1 MRNLR
6 VCAFLGLLALS
17 ACVSTSPPIAPDS
30 LADFRDTLVQLN
42 VKSTEALTAEHDW
55 NYRNY
60 KQRVKADSETSP
72 KALTKA
78 LTLDFCE
85 TDFDSY
91 WGGCDVGSEESPV
104 FMVIADSK
112 RDLSRLNQAMIDYAN
127 FLLLFNNAND
137 DTRSSLENSAAKI
150 GQSAQSIAAKAGTSL
165 NQANFGA
172 FATIGVGIVEQLLA
186 KKQKDGMAAVLAD
199 FQPGVETFAELG
211 SEAMRISAVGIQTE
225 YQDESPPLRAKI
237 ATETDGSARLQQVEK
252 LIALNEQTSR
262 QLDTLKILSAAYES
276 LPGAHAELISALQSG
291 YRASLG
297 ELVSHIEM
305 ISSAYQTLNAP
316 GAD

>member
-1 MRNLR
+1 MNNLR
-6 VCAFLGLLALS
+6 VLAFLGLLTLS
-17 ACVSTSPPIAPDS
+17 ACVSTSPPIQPDS

-42 VKSTEALTAEHDW
+42 VKSTEALTAEYDW

-60 KQRVKADSETSP
+60 KQRVRADSETSP
-72 KALTKA
+72 NA

-91 WGGCDVGSEESPV
+91 WGGCDGGSEEPPV

-112 RDLSRLNQAMIDYAN
+112 RDLSKLNQTMIDYAN

-137 DTRSSLENSAAKI
+137 DTRSSLKDSATKI

-165 NQANFGA
+165 NQENFGA
-172 FATIGVGIVEQLLA
+172 FATISVGIVEQLLA

-199 FQPGVETFAELG
+199 FQPGVQTFAALG

-225 YQDESPPLRAKI
+225 YQDESPSLRAKI
-237 ATETDGSARLQQVEK
+237 ATETDGAARLQQVEK

-276 LPGAHAELISALQSG
+276 LPGAHAELIAALQSG

-305 ISSAYQTLNAP
+305 INSAYQTLHAP
-316 GAD
+316 GTD